1 MLHGVLFGMPFF
13 VISFISSVICTLLL
27 IRFSKAAPSL
37 VLDSDFTAPQ
47 KFHNIAV
54 ARVGGLG
61 VLFGLILTFFY
72 SFIVGTPKTEL
83 FSIILIG
90 SLPAFIVGILE
101 DCVKSISVRIRL
113 IFVAI
118 AALIPLIILGIY
130 RIQIDIPVIDSL
142 LGFSFFSV
150 LFLIFSTVGLVNA
163 YNIIDGFNGLASMV
177 GIIALGAIAYVAFC
191 VGDAVIPGIAL
202 ALIGSILGFFVWNYP
217 RGLIFLGDGGSY
229 LIGYWVA
236 ILSIIL
242 VYKYPIIS
250 PWFALLVNGYPIFET
265 LFSIWRKK
273 LHRGMNPSVPDG
285 IHFHMLVYR
294 RVAKWARISGNDSDS
309 IKAYKDNARTSPYL
323 WVLSSVTVMPA
334 LLFWRN
340 TAILQLA
347 FFLFS
352 LTYLFLYR
360 SLVQFKTPK
369 WLRRNYKT

>member
-1 MLHGVLFGMPFF
+1 MHFF
-13 VISFISSVICTLLL
+13 VISFISSVICTLFL
-27 IRFSKAAPSL
+27 IRFSKAASLL
-37 VLDSDFTAPQ
+37 VLDSDFESPQ

-54 ARVGGLG
+54 ARIGGVGILLGLT
-61 VLFGLILTFFY
+61 LAFLY

-83 FSIILIG
+83 FSIILLG
-90 SLPAFIVGILE
+90 SLPAFFVGILE

-113 IFVAI
+113 VLVAI
-118 AALIPLIILGIY
+118 AAIIPLLILGIY

-142 LGFSFFSV
+142 LGFPFFSV
-150 LFLIFSTVGLVNA
+150 FFLIFSTVGLVNA

-177 GIIALGAIAYVAFC
+177 GIIALGAIAYVAFS

-202 ALIGSILGFFVWNYP
+202 ALIGGILGFFVWNYP
-217 RGLIFLGDGGSY
+217 RGLIFLGDCGSY

-236 ILSIIL
+236 MLSIIL
-242 VYKYPIIS
+242 VFKYPIIS

-273 LHRGMNPSVPDG
+273 LHRGMSPSVPDG

-294 RVAKWARISGNDSDS
+294 RVAKWARISGNSPDS
-309 IKAYKDNARTSPYL
+309 IKSYKDNARTSPYL

-334 LLFWRN
+334 LLFWKN
-340 TAILQLA
+340 TAILQVA
-347 FFLFS
+347 FLLFS
-352 LTYLFLYR
+352 LTYIFLYR

-369 WLRRNYKT
+369 WLRRNHKL